1 MNKKNKKARK
11 EIKKLTK
18 SWDFRFYYFLDSIYL
33 RMRLFL
39 KKITKLIIK

>member
-1 MNKKNKKARK
+1 MNKENKKARK

-33 RMRLFL
+33 KMRLFF
-39 KKITKLIIK
+39 KKIKQLIIK